1 MPYIQ
6 LSTNEIVIDIPDVI
20 IAQTVI
26 MRTATLFDM
35 DYNTHN
41 KQVVLRWLVKHYA
54 KNADG
59 TKGDYLSF
67 VPDWAKES
75 IADNT
80 TMCDVTTGQPIYQT
94 YDTGEVEKDESG
106 NPKLDEQGNEIKIM
120 DYDPAINY
128 SGQYDA
134 FFNMAQAQPVLVNP
148 MIIQFGQ
155 LVADWNK

>member
-6 LSTNEIVIDIPDVI
+6 LSTNDIVIDIPDVI
-20 IAQTVI
+20 LGQTVI
-26 MRTATLFDM
+26 VRTAMLFDM

-41 KQVVLRWLVKHYA
+41 KQLVLRWLVKHYA

-59 TKGDYLSF
+59 TRGDYLPFIS
-67 VPDWAKES
+67 DWVKES

-80 TMCDVTTGQPIYQT
+80 TMCDVTNGQPIYQT
-94 YDTGEVEKDESG
+94 FDTGEV
-106 NPKLDEQGNEIKIM
+106 DEQGNAIM

-128 SGQYDA
+128 SGQYDV

-148 MIIQFGQ
+148 MIVQFGQ
-155 LVADWNK
+155 LIESWVK

>member
-6 LSTNEIVIDIPDVI
+6 LSTKDIVIDIPDLMI
-20 IAQTVI
+20 GQTVI
-26 MRTATLFDM
+26 KRTATLFDM

-41 KQVVLRWLVKHYA
+41 KQLVLRWLVKHYA

-59 TKGDYLSF
+59 TKGDYLPF
-67 VPDWAKES
+67 IADWAKES

-80 TMCDVTTGQPIYQT
+80 TMCDLTNGQPIYQMF
-94 YDTGEVEKDESG
+94 DTGEVEKDENG
-106 NPKLDEQGNEIKIM
+106 NPKIDEQGNEIKIM

-128 SGQYDA
+128 SGQYDV
-134 FFNMAQAQPVLVNP
+134 FFNMAQSQPVLVNP

-155 LVADWNK
+155 LIESWVK

>member
-6 LSTNEIVIDIPDVI
+6 LSTNDIVIDIPDVNI
-20 IAQTVI
+20 GQTVI
-26 MRTATLFDM
+26 KRTATLFDM

-54 KNADG
+54 NNADG
-59 TKGDYLSF
+59 TKGDYLPF
-67 VPDWAKES
+67 IQDWAKES

-80 TMCDVTTGQPIYQT
+80 TMCDVTNGQPIYKT
-94 YDTGEVEKDESG
+94 HDTGEVEKDANG
-106 NPKLDEQGNEIKIM
+106 NPILDANGNQVPIM

-128 SGQYDA
+128 SGQYDV

-155 LVADWNK
+155 LVQSWDK